1 MAAGGFVTF
10 ATGALFGA
18 GIGTAIAVLFAPQE
32 GATLRGRFD
41 DRLKLA
47 RLAGIE
53 AQSETESAMIHRYRE
68 KLGNPDALRD
78 LEQRTAESRTDQIRR
93 WTESAAG
100 DNAIDADGDLE
111 RPTIG

>member
-32 GATLRGRFD
+32 GEALRSRLD

-47 RLAGIE
+47 RIAGIE
-53 AQSETESAMIHRYRE
+53 AQSGTEAAMIRRYRD
-68 KLGNPDALRD
+68 KVGNPDALRD
-78 LEQRTAESRTDQIRR
+78 LEQRAAESRTDQIRR

-100 DNAIDADGDLE
+100 ADAVDSDGDLE